1 MAVLNGMTDP
11 YGSTPWR
18 RYGWVLAVVVLL
30 GAAPLHA
37 QETKHMIGW
46 VERVAIYPGDLVVR
60 AKIDTGAKTASL
72 NCECVQQFKRDGK
85 EWVRFSVINTRGKSI
100 SLERRVVRTATIKR
114 HFGGEQHR
122 PVIKLGICLGGVY
135 EETEVNLVD
144 RSGFNYQMLIGRN
157 FLKEGFVVDPAR
169 TFLSDPRCA
178 DAPGQK

>member
-1 MAVLNGMTDP
+1 MNDMAYP
-11 YGSTPWR
+11 RRSIPWR
-18 RYGWVLAVVVLL
+18 RYGWVLALLLVL

-37 QETKHMIGW
+37 RESKHVVGW

-60 AKIDTGAKTASL
+60 AKIDTGARTASL
-72 NCECVQQFKRDGK
+72 NCECVQHFKRDGE
-85 EWVRFSVINTRGKSI
+85 EWVRFTVVNTKGKSI

-122 PVIKLGICLGGVY
+122 PVIRLGICLGGVY

-157 FLKEGFVVDPAR
+157 FLKEDFVVDPAR

-178 DAPGQK
+178 DAPGRK